1 MGKDIE
7 EFARSRKVGADAWRR
22 TGVLT
27 FNGNSRT
34 GPNATYKRIQQHLET
49 KYHCKFGY
57 GTIVQMCVARNKH
70 RLSARRY
77 KEVAKL
83 PVAERGRVSL

>member
-7 EFARSRKVGADAWRR
+7 EFVRSRKVGADAWRR

-27 FNGNSRT
+27 FDGNSRT
-34 GPNATYKRIQQHLET
+34 GPKVTYKRIQQHLEK

-57 GTIVQMCVARNKH
+57 GTIVQMCVARNIDI
-70 RLSARRY
+70 R
-77 KEVAKL
+77 EWPEL
-83 PVAERGRVSL
+83 PVAERGRVSR